1 MKRSREW
8 VFLMVT
14 SILTIL
20 ILYIAD
26 QLLSLPYIA
35 KAALK
40 LCLISIFPLIFI
52 YNTGEN
58 FVVDSFR
65 HYFTKKR
72 TMKHVMTSIGLGIGV
87 FVVLILTY
95 VIVNG
100 YIDTQ
105 TLKYEMVNKYNIHS
119 GNLVYY
125 GLYLIFINSF
135 LEEFFFRGYLFL
147 NLKALG
153 HRNLGNGF
161 SAVLFSIYHIANF
174 QNWFSLGVFIL
185 ALVGLVVGGLIFNWL
200 DDEEHT
206 FFASWFVHMCADLAI
221 VLIGFWIMK

>member
-119 GNLVYY
+119 GNLV
-125 GLYLIFINSF
+125 
-135 LEEFFFRGYLFL
+135 
-147 NLKALG
+147 
-153 HRNLGNGF
+153 
-161 SAVLFSIYHIANF
+161 
-174 QNWFSLGVFIL
+174 IL
-185 ALVGLVVGGLIFNWL
+185 
-200 DDEEHT
+200 
-206 FFASWFVHMCADLAI
+206 WFVFDFHQFVSGRVFLQRL
-221 VLIGFWIMK
+221 LISQFESPWA